1 MTAELT
7 SAAQHLF
14 CSSSRVDMLYA
25 SITHLSSQQRQLR
38 WRRILYLGRVC
49 AYSFRLESIV
59 VAPRSIV
66 FDRHSRGGATQRRAV
81 STINC
86 ASNRIILGRMFD
98 IRIDL
103 ASIVQ
108 LRCQRKL
115 VKYDRS
121 WDGTVTYRLMVMTN
135 NKVNTGRT
143 IIIHYAND
151 AATYKS
157 YSTNHAT

>member
-1 MTAELT
+1 MPPSLIY
-7 SAAQHLF
+7 HR
-14 CSSSRVDMLYA
+14 SRGSCDGGEFFTLV
-25 SITHLSSQQRQLR
+25 
-38 WRRILYLGRVC
+38 GVC
-49 AYSFRLESIV
+49 GYTFRLESIV

-86 ASNRIILGRMFD
+86 ASNQIILGRMFD